1 MVSSSCCRAPRAIR
15 AEDSQL
21 KRRLGRFCWQDFDL
35 GPVPKKNASRYII
48 YIYIVYI
55 AYIYIQMYTFAYN
68 IWILYILRMY
78 IYISYMYIH
87 LKKYDIYI
95 YSIKILGHWKNLW
108 IFFTL
113 YKHSPLLP
121 TCSKHFFRVCSPRY
135 ILKQTLNE
143 SLTWRGKKKNENAR
157 RTAPGLLTF
166 FGPSTKRCTTHTG
179 RRLQLGWCR
188 VGKLG
193 IKNVR
198 NTKTFC
204 FRAEKKA

>member
-95 YSIKILGHWKNLW
+95 YIVSKFWGTGKTYESFSLFTNTHHFCPHVQS
-108 IFFTL
+108 IFFVFVLLGTFL
-113 YKHSPLLP
+113 NKHS
-121 TCSKHFFRVCSPRY
+121 TKVSPGG
-135 ILKQTLNE
+135 
-143 SLTWRGKKKNENAR
+143 GKKKNENAR
-157 RTAPGLLTF
+157 RTAPGLLTL

-179 RRLQLGWCR
+179 RRLQLG
-188 VGKLG
+188 
-193 IKNVR
+193 
-198 NTKTFC
+198 
-204 FRAEKKA
+204 